1 MLPTSPDTPPSV
13 ATMSAI
19 RLIGLLHGLFAKLGQ
34 RGDLEGALSQ
44 VLGELAEFLEADG
57 GFLLSASDLSNLR
70 LLAESGASFH
80 EETMDQEQLHE
91 FYNEIFREQRPTITR
106 TIRPEA
112 RRPGDRSKNAPSRAS
127 EDAMSMVG
135 VPLVSDGRLIGGM
148 CFFRSER
155 NGPFTYEDT
164 PLLGIVALPMAIH
177 LENLEYARSNAARRA
192 ELEAIV
198 SSMVDGLLK
207 VDSWGL
213 IVSFNDA
220 FRNLCGLPDAE
231 FYTLYWDDLLK
242 TSDRHADLFA
252 DFNRALREGKPFTA
266 RCPATVQQGDRE
278 IPVSINFTTIV
289 EASGRIT
296 GGVLSVRDV
305 TIEAQIDRMKDEF
318 IATVSHELKTP
329 ITTIS
334 GFLEM
339 MITRPMERMEQLP
352 LLELIHSETGRLG
365 RLINDMLDLS
375 KIQSNRLSLDLKRFR
390 MDALIKGCL
399 KPFEMRH
406 KSTHRF
412 ELKVEPSRAMV
423 HADPDRLSQVLVNF
437 ISNAVKYSP
446 EGGTIS
452 LNAQRLDDSWQVEV
466 HDQGIGIP
474 QDALPHVFDR
484 FYRVNE
490 NQTAG
495 SGLGLYICK
504 EIIQRHGGQIG
515 ARSDVNQ
522 GSTFWFTLPLQTKDA
537 KAAQPAK
544 QGSKALRN
552 HAIRKTGH

>member
-1 MLPTSPDTPPSV
+1 MSPITPDSPPNV
-13 ATMSAI
+13 ATMSSI

-57 GFLLSASDLSNLR
+57 GFLLSAADLSNLR
-70 LLAESGASFH
+70 LLAESGAPFQ
-80 EETMDQEQLHE
+80 EEAMDKDQLHE
-91 FYNEIFREQRPTITR
+91 FYNEIFREHRPTIIR
-106 TIRPEA
+106 TSRPE
-112 RRPGDRSKNAPSRAS
+112 P
-127 EDAMSMVG
+127 MSLVG

-155 NGPFTYEDT
+155 KGLFTYEDT

-198 SSMVDGLLK
+198 ASMVDGLLK

-242 TSDRHADLFA
+242 ASDRHAELFA
-252 DFNRALREGKPFTA
+252 DFNRALREGLPFTA
-266 RCPATVQQGDRE
+266 RCPATIQQGDRE
-278 IPVSINFTTIV
+278 IPVSVNFTTIV
-289 EASGRIT
+289 EGSGRIT

-305 TIEAQIDRMKDEF
+305 TIETQIDRMKDEF

-339 MITRPMERMEQLP
+339 MITRPMERQEQLP
-352 LLELIHSETGRLG
+352 LLELIHSETARLG

-406 KSTHRF
+406 KSTHHF
-412 ELKVEPSRAMV
+412 ALSVEPARAMV

-446 EGGTIS
+446 EGGTIN
-452 LNAQRLDDSWQVEV
+452 LVARRTEDAWRVEV
-466 HDQGIGIP
+466 KDQGIGIP
-474 QDALPHVFDR
+474 SDALPHVFDR

-504 EIIQRHGGQIG
+504 EIIHRHGGQIG
-515 ARSDVNQ
+515 ARSEVNQ
-522 GSTFWFTLPLQTKDA
+522 GSTFWFSLPLQTKDA
-537 KAAQPAK
+537 KAAKPAK
-544 QGSKALRN
+544 QGSRALRN
-552 HAIRKTGH
+552 HAIRQAER

>member
-1 MLPTSPDTPPSV
+1 MTPITPDSPPNV
-13 ATMSAI
+13 ATMSSI

-57 GFLLSASDLSNLR
+57 GFLLSAADLSNLR
-70 LLAESGASFH
+70 LLAESGAPFQ
-80 EETMDQEQLHE
+80 EDAMDKDQLHE
-91 FYNEIFREQRPTITR
+91 FYNEIFREHRPTIIR
-106 TIRPEA
+106 TSRPE
-112 RRPGDRSKNAPSRAS
+112 P
-127 EDAMSMVG
+127 MSLVG

-148 CFFRSER
+148 CFFRTER
-155 NGPFTYEDT
+155 KGLFTYEDT

-198 SSMVDGLLK
+198 ASMVDGLLK

-242 TSDRHADLFA
+242 TSDRHAELFA
-252 DFNRALREGKPFTA
+252 DFNRALREGLPFTA
-266 RCPATVQQGDRE
+266 RCPATIQQGDRE
-278 IPVSINFTTIV
+278 IPVSVNFTTIV
-289 EASGRIT
+289 EGSGRIT

-305 TIEAQIDRMKDEF
+305 TIETQIDRMKDEF

-352 LLELIHSETGRLG
+352 LLELIHSETARLG

-406 KSTHRF
+406 KTTHHF
-412 ELKVEPSRAMV
+412 ALSVEPVRAMV

-446 EGGTIS
+446 EGGTIT
-452 LNAQRLDDSWQVEV
+452 LVARRTEDDWRVEV
-466 HDQGIGIP
+466 KDQGIGIP
-474 QDALPHVFDR
+474 SDALPHVFDR

-504 EIIQRHGGQIG
+504 EIIHRHGGQIG
-515 ARSDVNQ
+515 ARSEVNE
-522 GSTFWFTLPLQTKDA
+522 GSTFWFSLPLQTKDA
-537 KAAQPAK
+537 KAAKPAK
-544 QGSKALRN
+544 QGSRALRN
-552 HAIRKTGH
+552 HAIRQSER

>member
-1 MLPTSPDTPPSV
+1 MFPNAPDSPPSV
-13 ATMSAI
+13 ATMSSI

-57 GFLLSASDLSNLR
+57 GFLLSAADLSNLR
-70 LLAESGASFH
+70 LLAESGSAFH
-80 EETMDQEQLHE
+80 EEAMDKEQLHE
-91 FYNEIFREQRPTITR
+91 FYNEIFREQRPTIIR
-106 TIRPEA
+106 TSRPEA
-112 RRPGDRSKNAPSRAS
+112 
-127 EDAMSMVG
+127 MSLVG

-148 CFFRSER
+148 CFFRSEKK
-155 NGPFTYEDT
+155 GLFTYEDT

-198 SSMVDGLLK
+198 ASMVDGLLV

-213 IVSFNDA
+213 IVSFNEA
-220 FRNLCGLPDAE
+220 FRSLCNLPEAE

-242 TSDRHADLFA
+242 TSDRHADLFT
-252 DFNRALREGKPFTA
+252 DFNRALRDGKRFSA
-266 RCPATVQQGDRE
+266 RCPATIQQGERE
-278 IPVSINFTTIV
+278 IPVSVNFTTIV

-305 TIEAQIDRMKDEF
+305 TIETQIDRMKDEF

-390 MDALIKGCL
+390 MDGLIKGCL

-406 KSTHRF
+406 KTTHRF
-412 ELKVEPSRAMV
+412 ELSVEPTRAMV
-423 HADPDRLSQVLVNF
+423 HADPDRISQVLVNF

-446 EGGTIS
+446 EGGVIT
-452 LNAQRLDDSWQVEV
+452 LTARREDDAWSVEV
-466 HDQGIGIP
+466 KDQGIGIP

-515 ARSDVNQ
+515 ARSQVDQ
-522 GSTFWFTLPLQTKDA
+522 GSTFWFSLPLQTKDP

-552 HAIRKTGH
+552 HAIRKSGR

>member
-1 MLPTSPDTPPSV
+1 MLPDSPPTV
-13 ATMSAI
+13 ATLSSI

-44 VLGELAEFLEADG
+44 ILGELAEFLEADG
-57 GFLLSASDLSNLR
+57 GFLLSAVDLSNLR
-70 LLAESGASFH
+70 LLAESGVPFH
-80 EETMDQEQLHE
+80 EESMDKEQLHE
-91 FYNEIFREQRPTITR
+91 FYNEIFREQRPTI
-106 TIRPEA
+106 IRSTHPEA
-112 RRPGDRSKNAPSRAS
+112 KSPLLRPDGRSTRLSGV
-127 EDAMSMVG
+127 EDAMSLVG

-148 CFFRSER
+148 CFYRSEKK
-155 NGPFTYEDT
+155 GPFSYEDT

-198 SSMVDGLLK
+198 SSMLDGLLK

-220 FRNLCGLPDAE
+220 VRNLCGLPDAE
-231 FYTLYWDDLLK
+231 FYTLYWDDILK
-242 TSDRHADLFA
+242 TSDRHADLFN

-266 RCPATVQQGDRE
+266 RCPATIQQGDRE
-278 IPVSINFTTIV
+278 IPVSVNFTTIV

-305 TIEAQIDRMKDEF
+305 TIETQIDRMKDEF
-318 IATVSHELKTP
+318 IATVSHELRTP

-412 ELKVEPSRAMV
+412 ELSVAPARAMV

-452 LNAQRLDDSWQVEV
+452 LSAQRLDDCWRVEV
-466 HDQGIGIP
+466 HDVGIGIP
-474 QDALPHVFDR
+474 DDALPHVFDR

-504 EIIQRHGGQIG
+504 EIIHRHGGQIG
-515 ARSDVNQ
+515 ARSEVGQ

-537 KAAQPAK
+537 QAAKPAK

-552 HAIRKTGH
+552 HAIRRTDS

>member
-1 MLPTSPDTPPSV
+1 MHPTAPESPPTV
-13 ATMSAI
+13 ATMSSI

-34 RGDLEGALSQ
+34 RGDLQSALTQ
-44 VLGELAEFLEADG
+44 VLGELGEFLEADG
-57 GFLLSASDLSNLR
+57 GFLLAAADHTNLR
-70 LLAESGASFH
+70 LLAESGQPFH
-80 EETMDQEQLHE
+80 EEAMDKEQLYE
-91 FYNEIFREQRPTITR
+91 FYNEIFREQRPTIIR
-106 TIRPEA
+106 TTRPEV
-112 RRPGDRSKNAPSRAS
+112 
-127 EDAMSMVG
+127 MSLIG

-148 CFFRSER
+148 CFFRGER
-155 NGPFTYEDT
+155 KGAFTYEDT

-213 IVSFNDA
+213 IVSFNEA
-220 FRNLCGLPDAE
+220 FRNLCGLQDAE

-242 TSDRHADLFA
+242 TSDRHIELFN

-266 RCPATVQQGDRE
+266 RCPAVVQQGERE
-278 IPVSINFTTIV
+278 IPVSVNFTTIV
-289 EASGRIT
+289 ESSGRIT

-305 TIEAQIDRMKDEF
+305 TIETQIDRMKDEF

-339 MITRPMERMEQLP
+339 MITRPMERAEQLP

-390 MDALIKGCL
+390 MESLIKDCL

-406 KSTHRF
+406 KATHTF
-412 ELKVEPSRAMV
+412 DLTVDPPRAMV

-446 EGGTIS
+446 EGGKIS
-452 LNAQRLDDSWQVEV
+452 LKAQRQGDAWRVEV

-474 QDALPHVFDR
+474 EDALPHVFDR

-504 EIIQRHGGQIG
+504 EIIHRHGGQIG
-515 ARSDVNQ
+515 ARSQVGE
-522 GSTFWFTLPLQTKDA
+522 GSVFWFTLPLHTKDPMAA
-537 KAAQPAK
+537 KPAK
-544 QGSKALRN
+544 NGSKALRN
-552 HAIRKTGH
+552 HAIRQAEH

>member
-1 MLPTSPDTPPSV
+1 MAPITPETPPTI

-34 RGDLEGALSQ
+34 RGDLEAALTQ
-44 VLGELAEFLEADG
+44 ILGELGEFLEADG
-57 GFLLSASDLSNLR
+57 GFLLSAADLSNLR
-70 LLAESGASFH
+70 LLAESGAPFH
-80 EETMDQEQLHE
+80 EEDMDKDLLHE
-91 FYNEIFREQRPTITR
+91 FYNEIFREQRPTIVHAT
-106 TIRPEA
+106 RPE
-112 RRPGDRSKNAPSRAS
+112 P
-127 EDAMSMVG
+127 MTLVG

-148 CFFRSER
+148 CFFRSDR
-155 NGPFTYEDT
+155 KGPFSYEDI
-164 PLLGIVALPMAIH
+164 PLLGIVALPTAIH

-231 FYTLYWDDLLK
+231 LYTLYWDDLLQ
-242 TSDRHADLFA
+242 TSERHAELFG

-266 RCPATVQQGDRE
+266 RCPAIVRHGDRE
-278 IPVSINFTTIV
+278 IPVSVNFTTIV
-289 EASGRIT
+289 EGSGRIT

-339 MITRPMERMEQLP
+339 MITRPMERPEQLP

-390 MDALIKGCL
+390 MDTLIKDCL
-399 KPFEMRH
+399 RPFEMRH
-406 KSTHRF
+406 KTTHRF
-412 ELKVEPSRAMV
+412 EVQVEPARAMV

-446 EGGTIS
+446 EGGTIT
-452 LNAQRLDDSWQVEV
+452 LNAERREGSWRVEV
-466 HDQGIGIP
+466 RDCGVGIP
-474 QDALPHVFDR
+474 EDALPHVFDR

-504 EIIQRHGGQIG
+504 EIIHRHGGEIG
-515 ARSDVNQ
+515 ARSEVDE
-522 GSTFWFTLPLQTKDA
+522 GSTFWFSLPLQTRDA
-537 KAAQPAK
+537 KAAKPAK
-544 QGSKALRN
+544 QGKKAKALRN
-552 HAIRKTGH
+552 HAIASSQLDPQTSTQPERSREP

>member
-1 MLPTSPDTPPSV
+1 
-13 ATMSAI
+13 MSSI
-19 RLIGLLHGLFAKLGQ
+19 GLIGLLHGLFAKLGQ

-70 LLAESGASFH
+70 LLAETGAPFH
-80 EETMDQEQLHE
+80 EEALDKEQLHE
-91 FYNEIFREQRPTITR
+91 FYNEIFREQRPTIIGTAHPVA
-106 TIRPEA
+106 I
-112 RRPGDRSKNAPSRAS
+112 
-127 EDAMSMVG
+127 SMIG

-148 CFFRSER
+148 CFFRSE
-155 NGPFTYEDT
+155 GKGAFTYEDT

-231 FYTLYWDDLLK
+231 LYTLYWDDLLK
-242 TSDRHADLFA
+242 ASDRHADLFG
-252 DFNRALREGKPFTA
+252 DFNRALREGQPFTA
-266 RCPATVQQGDRE
+266 RCPATISQGDRE
-278 IPVSINFTTIV
+278 IPVSVNFTTIV

-305 TIEAQIDRMKDEF
+305 TIETQIDHMKDEF

-339 MITRPMERMEQLP
+339 MITRPMVRLEQLP

-390 MDALIKGCL
+390 MDSLIKSCL

-406 KSTHRF
+406 KTTHRF
-412 ELKVEPSRAMV
+412 HLTGDPTRALV
-423 HADPDRLSQVLVNF
+423 HADPDRISQVLVNF

-446 EGGTIS
+446 DGGTITME
-452 LNAQRLDDSWQVEV
+452 AHRLGACWKVEV

-474 QDALPHVFDR
+474 ADALPHVFDR

-504 EIIQRHGGQIG
+504 EIVQRHGGQIG
-515 ARSDVNQ
+515 ARSEVGH
-522 GSTFWFTLPLQTKDA
+522 GSTFWFTLPLQTKDP
-537 KAAQPAK
+537 KAAKPAK

-552 HAIRKTGH
+552 HAIRQAER

>member
-1 MLPTSPDTPPSV
+1 MFPTTPDPPPSV
-13 ATMSAI
+13 ASMSAI

-34 RGDLEGALSQ
+34 RGDLEGALSE
-44 VLGELAEFLEADG
+44 VLGELGEFLGADG

-80 EETMDQEQLHE
+80 EDTMDKEQLHE
-91 FYNEIFREQRPTITR
+91 FYNEIFREQRPTIIR
-106 TIRPEA
+106 TMRAEA
-112 RRPGDRSKNAPSRAS
+112 T
-127 EDAMSMVG
+127 SMVG
-135 VPLVSDGRLIGGM
+135 VPLVIDGRLIGGM
-148 CFFRSER
+148 CFFRAEPKS
-155 NGPFTYEDT
+155 PFAYEDI
-164 PLLGIVALPMAIH
+164 PLLGIVALPLAIH
-177 LENLEYARSNAARRA
+177 LENLEFARSNAARRA

-198 SSMVDGLLK
+198 ASMVDGLLQ

-213 IVSFNDA
+213 IVSFNEA
-220 FRNLCGLPDAE
+220 VRNLFGLPDAE
-231 FYTLYWDDLLK
+231 FYTLYWDDLVR
-242 TSDRHADLFA
+242 TGDRHVEIFA
-252 DFNRALREGKPFTA
+252 DFNRALREGQPFAA
-266 RCPATVQQGDRE
+266 RCPATIQQGDRE
-278 IPVSINFTTIV
+278 IPVSINFNTIV

-339 MITRPMERMEQLP
+339 MITRPMNRVEQLP

-375 KIQSNRLSLDLKRFR
+375 KIQSNRLSLDLKRVR
-390 MDALIKGCL
+390 MDGLIKSCL

-412 ELKVEPSRAMV
+412 ELKVEPNRAMI
-423 HADPDRLSQVLVNF
+423 HADPDRISQVLVNF

-446 EGGTIS
+446 DGGTIS
-452 LNAQRLDDSWQVEV
+452 LAAQRLDDSWRVEV
-466 HDQGIGIP
+466 HDLGIGIP
-474 QDALPHVFDR
+474 DDALPHVFDR

-495 SGLGLYICK
+495 SGLGLYISK
-504 EIIQRHGGQIG
+504 EIIERHGGQIG
-515 ARSDVNQ
+515 AHSVVGQ
-522 GSTFWFTLPLQTKDA
+522 GSTFWFSLPLQTKDD
-537 KAAQPAK
+537 KAAKPTK
-544 QGSKALRN
+544 QGSKSLRN
-552 HAIRKTGH
+552 HAIARAEL

>member
-1 MLPTSPDTPPSV
+1 MHPSAPDSPPTV
-13 ATMSAI
+13 ATMSSI

-34 RGDLEGALSQ
+34 RGDLEGALTQ

-57 GFLLSASDLSNLR
+57 GFLLSAVDLSNLR
-70 LLAESGASFH
+70 LLAESGAPFL
-80 EETMDQEQLHE
+80 EDAMDKDQLHE
-91 FYNEIFREQRPTITR
+91 FYNEIFREHRPTIIR
-106 TIRPEA
+106 TTRPEA
-112 RRPGDRSKNAPSRAS
+112 
-127 EDAMSMVG
+127 MSLVG

-155 NGPFTYEDT
+155 KGLFTYEDT

-177 LENLEYARSNAARRA
+177 LENLDYARSNAARRA

-220 FRNLCGLPDAE
+220 FRNLCGIPEAE
-231 FYTLYWDDLLK
+231 FYTLYWDDLFK
-242 TSDRHADLFA
+242 TSDRHAELFN
-252 DFNRALREGKPFTA
+252 DFNRALREGRPFTA
-266 RCPATVQQGDRE
+266 RCPATIQQGDRE
-278 IPVSINFTTIV
+278 IPVSVNFTTIV
-289 EASGRIT
+289 EGSGRIT

-305 TIEAQIDRMKDEF
+305 TIETQIDRMKDEF

-339 MITRPMERMEQLP
+339 MITRPMERPEQLP

-399 KPFEMRH
+399 KPFEVRH
-406 KSTHRF
+406 KTTHRF
-412 ELKVEPSRAMV
+412 DLKVEPTRAMV

-446 EGGTIS
+446 EGGKIT
-452 LNAQRLDDSWQVEV
+452 LVAHRTEDSWRIEV
-466 HDQGIGIP
+466 QDQGIGIP
-474 QDALPHVFDR
+474 DDALPHVFDR

-504 EIIQRHGGQIG
+504 EIIHRHGGQIG
-515 ARSDVNQ
+515 ARSEVNQ
-522 GSTFWFTLPLQTKDA
+522 GSTFWFSLPLQTKDA
-537 KAAQPAK
+537 KAAKPAK

-552 HAIRKTGH
+552 HAIRQSER